1 MMLSIN
7 LQVRKYRPK
16 DKDAECKY
24 TECKK
29 IVHQEAFR
37 KAIAV
42 EDKKSVSDSVDLNSM
57 GVLISLLCIKSKNLS

>member
-1 MMLSIN
+1 MMFSIN

-37 KAIAV
+37 KAISV
-42 EDKKSVSDSVDLNSM
+42 EDKKSVADSVDLNSM
-57 GVLISLLCIKSKNLS
+57 GVLISLLFIKSKHLS